1 MEAGSYLGAATWDTL
16 TPRDLIQ
23 VESRPKYSIYRRP
36 DVTTETVLGK
46 SIKRREDPRLITGRG
61 TYVDDVRL
69 IGMVNMVLVRSPHA
83 HANIRSVDTSAAESA
98 DGVVA
103 VYTGA
108 QLHEELGSLI
118 CGWVVPDTKEVPHP
132 PLAVDKVR
140 CVGDAVA
147 AVAATSPQAAV
158 DAAGL
163 VQVDYEVL
171 DAVVD
176 MEAAIQ
182 DGAAQVHDDAPNNV
196 AFEWEIGGGDFDAA
210 ASSAGVRVTER
221 IINQRLIP
229 NPMEPRGVVA
239 DFNPGTN
246 HLTVWTSTQIPHL
259 VRLLLALVTGHPE
272 HQIRVIAPDVG
283 GGFGCKLYLYAEEV
297 IASILAKR
305 LGCPVK
311 WIEGRQEN
319 YLATTHGRDHVGEV
333 EIIGDSDGN
342 VTGIRTDLCANM
354 GAYLSTFAPAIPT
367 YLFGLMLVGP
377 YSIDNIQCKVTGVYT
392 TTTPVDAYRGAGRPE
407 ATYLVERMIDRYA
420 AEIGMDPVEVRRKNL
435 IPPFEDGHE
444 VATTVIYDS
453 GNYEAALD
461 RALELVGYDD
471 FRAEQ
476 ATARNDGRHL
486 GIGLSTYVEIC
497 GMAPSAVAYTLG
509 ARAGVW
515 ESALVRVHPTGKV
528 TVFTGS
534 SGHGQGHDTTFAQLA
549 AAELG
554 VEIDDVEVIHGDTD
568 KVQMGTGTFGSRSA
582 VCGGNAI
589 HMSVEKIQDKAK
601 RIAAN
606 LLEAAPEDIVAE
618 NGQYFVQGAPANAKT
633 FQEVALA
640 AYWYESLPEDTEP
653 GLEAV
658 SIFDPKNFTWP
669 FGTHIAVVEIDGD
682 TGEVELQKY
691 VAIDDVG
698 NVINPMIVE
707 GMVHGGVVQGV
718 GQALSEEAVYD
729 ESGQL
734 ITGSMMDYA
743 IPTANS
749 VPSIITDRTTTPSP
763 TNPLGVK
770 GAGET
775 GTIAAS
781 PAVMNAVIDALSPFG
796 VTHMNM
802 PAKPEKVWRA
812 MQG

>member
-1 MEAGSYLGAATWDTL
+1 MTL
-16 TPRDLIQ
+16 IG
-23 VESRPKYSIYRRP
+23 E
-36 DVTTETVLGK
+36 
-46 SIKRREDPRLITGRG
+46 SIKRREDERLITGKG
-61 TYVDDVRL
+61 TYVDDVRMV
-69 IGMVNMVLVRSPHA
+69 GMLHLALARSPHA
-83 HANIRSVDTSAAESA
+83 HARITNVDASAALDV
-98 DGVVA
+98 DGVVG

-108 QLHEELGSLI
+108 DLQEQLGSLI

-132 PLAVDKVR
+132 PIAVDKVNT
-140 CVGDAVA
+140 VGDVVA
-147 AVAATSPQAAV
+147 AVVADDPRTAA
-158 DAAGL
+158 DAAEL
-163 VQVDYEVL
+163 VVVDYDVL

-176 MEAAIQ
+176 MEAGVQ
-182 DGAAQVHDDAPNNV
+182 DGAPQIHDDAPNNI
-196 AFEWEIGGGDFDAA
+196 AFEWEVGGGDYDAA
-210 ASSAGVRVTER
+210 AASAQVRVSER
-221 IINQRLIP
+221 IVNQRLIP

-239 DFNPGTN
+239 DFNAGTN
-246 HLTVWTSTQIPHL
+246 QLTVYTSTQIPHL

-297 IASILAKR
+297 IAGMIAKN
-305 LGCPVK
+305 LGRSVK

-319 YLATTHGRDHVGEV
+319 FLATTHGRDHVGQM
-333 EIIGDSDGN
+333 EIIGDSEGN
-342 VTGIRTDLCANM
+342 VTGLSTDLYANM

-377 YSIDNIQCKVTGVYT
+377 YTIDNIQCKVTGVFT
-392 TTTPVDAYRGAGRPE
+392 NTTPVDAYRGAGRPE
-407 ATYLVERMIDRYA
+407 ATYLVERMMDRYA
-420 AEIGMDPVEVRRKNL
+420 AEIGLDPAEVRRKNL

-453 GNYEAALD
+453 GNYEAGLD

-471 FRAEQ
+471 FRKEQ
-476 ATARNDGRHL
+476 AAAREQGRYL

-528 TVFTGS
+528 TVFSGS
-534 SGHGQGHDTTFAQLA
+534 SGHGQGHHTTFAQLA

-554 VEIDDVEVIHGDTD
+554 VPVEDVEVVQGDTD

-589 HMSVEKIQDKAK
+589 HMSIEKIQDKAK

-606 LLEAAPEDIVAE
+606 LLEAAPEDIVNE
-618 NGQYFVQGAPANAKT
+618 DGQYFVQGAPANAKT

-640 AYWYESLPEDTEP
+640 AYWYESLPEGTEP

-658 SIFDPKNFTWP
+658 SIFDPQNFTWP
-669 FGTHIAVVEIDGD
+669 FGTHIAVVEVDGD

-691 VAIDDVG
+691 VALDDVG

-707 GMVHGGVVQGV
+707 GMVHGGVAQGV
-718 GQALSEEAVYD
+718 GQALQEEAIYD

-734 ITGSMMDYA
+734 LTGSMMDYA
-743 IPTANS
+743 LPTAEDI
-749 VPSIITDRTTTPSP
+749 PSIITDRTVTPSP

-796 VTHMNM
+796 VKHMNM

>member
-1 MEAGSYLGAATWDTL
+1 M
-16 TPRDLIQ
+16 
-23 VESRPKYSIYRRP
+23 RRT
-36 DVTTETVLGK
+36 DVTTQSVLGA

-69 IGMVNMVLVRSPHA
+69 VGTLSMAIVRSPHA
-83 HANIRSVDTSAAESA
+83 HANITGIDTSAAAAS

-103 VYTGA
+103 VYTGDDLA
-108 QLHEELGSLI
+108 EQLGSLI

-132 PLAVDKVR
+132 PLAVGKVR

-147 AVAATSPQAAV
+147 AVVADSAQAAA
-158 DAAGL
+158 DAAAL
-163 VQVDYEVL
+163 VDVEYDVL

-176 MEAAIQ
+176 MEAAVQ
-182 DGAAQVHDDAPNNV
+182 DGAAQVHEEAENNI
-196 AFEWEIGGGDFDAA
+196 AFEWEVGGGDFDAA
-210 ASSAGVRVTER
+210 ASGAQVRVTER
-221 IINQRLIP
+221 IVNQRLIP
-229 NPMEPRGVVA
+229 NAMEPRGVVA

-246 HLTVWTSTQIPHL
+246 QLTLWTSTQIPHL

-297 IASILAKR
+297 IAAIVAKQ
-305 LGCPVK
+305 LGRPIK
-311 WIEGRQEN
+311 WVEGRQEN

-333 EIIGDSDGN
+333 EIVGDSDGN
-342 VTGIRTDLCANM
+342 VTGLRTDVYANM

-367 YLFGLMLVGP
+367 YLFGLMLGGP
-377 YSIDNIQCKVTGVYT
+377 YSIDNVQCKVTGVFT

-407 ATYLVERMIDRYA
+407 ATYLVERMMDRFA
-420 AEIGMDPVEVRRKNL
+420 AEIGMDPAEVRRKNL

-476 ATARNDGRHL
+476 ASARDDGRYL

-528 TVFTGS
+528 TVFTGA

-554 VEIDDVEVIHGDTD
+554 VPVEDVEVVHGDTD

-589 HMSVEKIQDKAK
+589 HMSIDKIQDKAK

-606 LLEAAPEDIVAE
+606 LLEAAPEDVVAE

-640 AYWYESLPEDTEP
+640 AYWYESLPEGTEP

-658 SIFDPKNFTWP
+658 SIFDPQNFTWP
-669 FGTHIAVVEIDGD
+669 FGTHIAVVEVDGD
-682 TGEVELQKY
+682 TGEVDLQKY
-691 VAIDDVG
+691 VAVDDVG

-718 GQALSEEAVYD
+718 GQALSEEGIYD

-743 IPTANS
+743 IPTAED
-749 VPSIITDRTTTPSP
+749 VPSIITDRTVTPSP

-796 VTHMNM
+796 IKHMNM
-802 PAKPEKVWRA
+802 PAKSEKVWRA

>member
-1 MEAGSYLGAATWDTL
+1 MTTQSILGA
-16 TPRDLIQ
+16 
-23 VESRPKYSIYRRP
+23 
-36 DVTTETVLGK
+36 

-69 IGMVNMVLVRSPHA
+69 VGMLNMVLVRSPHA
-83 HANIRSVDTSAAESA
+83 HANIRGIDTSAAESA
-98 DGVVA
+98 PGVVA
-103 VYTGA
+103 VYTGP
-108 QLHEELGSLI
+108 QLAEELGSLI

-147 AVAATSPQAAV
+147 AVAATSPQAAA
-158 DAAGL
+158 DAAIL
-163 VQVDYEVL
+163 IEVDYEVL

-176 MEAAIQ
+176 MEAGIK
-182 DGAAQVHDDAPNNV
+182 DGVVQVHDDAPNNI
-196 AFEWEIGGGDFDAA
+196 AFEWEVGGGDFDAA
-210 ASSAGVRVTER
+210 ASGADVRVTER
-221 IINQRLIP
+221 IVNQRLIP

-246 HLTVWTSTQIPHL
+246 QLTLWTSTQIPHL

-297 IASILAKR
+297 IASALAKR
-305 LGCPVK
+305 LGQPVK

-319 YLATTHGRDHVGEV
+319 YLATTHGRDHVAEV
-333 EIIGDSDGN
+333 EIVGDSEGN
-342 VTGIRTDLCANM
+342 ITGLRTDVYANM

-367 YLFGLMLVGP
+367 YLFGLMLGGP
-377 YSIDNIQCKVTGVYT
+377 YTIDNVQCKVTGVYT

-407 ATYLVERMIDRYA
+407 ATYLVERMVDRYA

-444 VATTVIYDS
+444 VATTVVYDS
-453 GNYEAALD
+453 GNYEVALD
-461 RALELVGYDD
+461 RALELVEYDD

-476 ATARNDGRHL
+476 AAARENGRYL

-509 ARAGVW
+509 ARAGTW

-554 VEIDDVEVIHGDTD
+554 IDIEDIEVIHGDTD

-589 HMSVEKIQDKAK
+589 HMSIDKIQDKAK

-606 LLEAAPEDIVAE
+606 LLEAAPEDVVAE
-618 NGQYFVQGAPANAKT
+618 GGQYFVQGAPANAKT

-640 AYWYESLPEDTEP
+640 AYWYESLPEGTEP

-658 SIFDPKNFTWP
+658 SIFDPQNFTWP
-669 FGTHIAVVEIDGD
+669 FGTHIAVVEVDGD

-743 IPTANS
+743 IPTAED
-749 VPSIITDRTTTPSP
+749 VPSIITARTTTPTP

-796 VTHMNM
+796 IKHMNM
-802 PAKPEKVWRA
+802 PAKSEKVWRA

>member
-1 MEAGSYLGAATWDTL
+1 MTL
-16 TPRDLIQ
+16 IG
-23 VESRPKYSIYRRP
+23 E
-36 DVTTETVLGK
+36 
-46 SIKRREDPRLITGRG
+46 SIKRREDERLITGKG
-61 TYVDDVRL
+61 TYVDDVRMV
-69 IGMVNMVLVRSPHA
+69 GMLHLSLVRSPHA
-83 HANIRSVDTSAAESA
+83 HARITNVDASAALDI
-98 DGVVA
+98 DGVA
-103 VYTGA
+103 GVYTGA
-108 QLHEELGSLI
+108 DLQEQLGSLI

-132 PLAVDKVR
+132 PIAVDKVNT
-140 CVGDAVA
+140 VGDVVA
-147 AVAATSPQAAV
+147 AVVADDPRTAA
-158 DAAGL
+158 DAAEL
-163 VQVDYEVL
+163 VVVDYDVL

-176 MEAAIQ
+176 MEAGVQ
-182 DGAAQVHDDAPNNV
+182 DGAPQIHDDAPNNI
-196 AFEWEIGGGDFDAA
+196 AFEWEVGGGDYDAA
-210 ASSAGVRVTER
+210 ASSAQVRVSER
-221 IINQRLIP
+221 IVNQRLIP

-239 DFNPGTN
+239 DFNAGTN
-246 HLTVWTSTQIPHL
+246 QLTVYTSTQIPHL

-297 IASILAKR
+297 IAGMIAKN
-305 LGCPVK
+305 LGRSVK

-319 YLATTHGRDHVGEV
+319 FLATTHGRDHVGQM
-333 EIIGDSDGN
+333 EICGDSEGN
-342 VTGIRTDLCANM
+342 VTGLSTDLYANM

-377 YSIDNIQCKVTGVYT
+377 YTIDNIQCKVTGVFT
-392 TTTPVDAYRGAGRPE
+392 NTTPVDAYRGAGRPE
-407 ATYLVERMIDRYA
+407 ATYLVERMMDRYA
-420 AEIGMDPVEVRRKNL
+420 AEIGMDPAEVRRKNL

-453 GNYEAALD
+453 GNYEAGLD

-471 FRAEQ
+471 FRKEQ
-476 ATARNDGRHL
+476 AAAREQGRYL

-528 TVFTGS
+528 TVFSGS
-534 SGHGQGHDTTFAQLA
+534 SGHGQGHHTTFAQLA

-554 VEIDDVEVIHGDTD
+554 VPVEDVEVVQGDTD

-589 HMSVEKIQDKAK
+589 HMSIEKIQDKAK

-606 LLEAAPEDIVAE
+606 LLEAAPEDIVNE
-618 NGQYFVQGAPANAKT
+618 DGQYFVQGAPANAKT

-640 AYWYESLPEDTEP
+640 AYWYESLPEGTEP

-658 SIFDPKNFTWP
+658 SIFDPQNFTWP
-669 FGTHIAVVEIDGD
+669 FGTHIAVVEVDGD

-691 VAIDDVG
+691 VALDDVG

-707 GMVHGGVVQGV
+707 GMVHGGVAQGV
-718 GQALSEEAVYD
+718 GQALQEEAIYD
-729 ESGQL
+729 DSGQL
-734 ITGSMMDYA
+734 LTGSMMDYA
-743 IPTANS
+743 LPTAEDI
-749 VPSIITDRTTTPSP
+749 PSIITDRTVTPSP

-796 VTHMNM
+796 VKHMNM

>member
-1 MEAGSYLGAATWDTL
+1 MTL
-16 TPRDLIQ
+16 IG
-23 VESRPKYSIYRRP
+23 E
-36 DVTTETVLGK
+36 
-46 SIKRREDPRLITGRG
+46 SIKRREDERLITGKG
-61 TYVDDVRL
+61 AYVDDVRL
-69 IGMVNMVLVRSPHA
+69 VGMLHLSLVRSPHA
-83 HANIRSVDTSAAESA
+83 HARITNVDASAALDLA
-98 DGVVA
+98 GVAA

-108 QLHEELGSLI
+108 DLQEQLGSLI

-132 PLAVDKVR
+132 PIAFDKVN
-140 CVGDAVA
+140 CVGDVVA
-147 AVAATSPQAAV
+147 AVVADDPRVAA
-158 DAAGL
+158 DAAEL
-163 VQVDYEVL
+163 VIVDYDVF

-176 MEAAIQ
+176 MEAGVQ
-182 DGAAQVHDDAPNNV
+182 DGAPQIHEDAPNNI
-196 AFEWEIGGGDFDAA
+196 AFEWEVGGGDYEAAA
-210 ASSAGVRVTER
+210 ASAQVRVSER
-221 IINQRLIP
+221 IVNQRLIP

-239 DFNPGTN
+239 DFNSGTN
-246 HLTVWTSTQIPHL
+246 QLTVYTSTQIPHL

-297 IASILAKR
+297 IAGMVAKN
-305 LGCPVK
+305 LGRPVK

-319 YLATTHGRDHVGEV
+319 FLATTHGRDHVGQM
-333 EIIGDSDGN
+333 EIVGDSDGN
-342 VTGIRTDLCANM
+342 VTGLSTDIYANM

-377 YSIDNIQCKVTGVYT
+377 YSIDNIHCKVTGVFT
-392 TTTPVDAYRGAGRPE
+392 NTTPVDAYRGAGRPE
-407 ATYLVERMIDRYA
+407 ATYLVERIIDRYA
-420 AEIGMDPVEVRRKNL
+420 AEIGMDPAEVRRKNL

-444 VATTVIYDS
+444 VATSVIYDS
-453 GNYEAALD
+453 GNYEAGLD

-471 FRAEQ
+471 FRKEQ
-476 ATARNDGRHL
+476 AAAREEGRYL

-528 TVFTGS
+528 TVFSGS
-534 SGHGQGHDTTFAQLA
+534 SGHGQGHHTTFAQLA
-549 AAELG
+549 ASELG
-554 VEIDDVEVIHGDTD
+554 VPVEDVEVIQGDTD

-606 LLEAAPEDIVAE
+606 LLEAAPEDIVNE
-618 NGQYFVQGAPANAKT
+618 DGQYFVQGAPANAKT

-640 AYWYESLPEDTEP
+640 AYWYESLPEGTEP

-658 SIFDPKNFTWP
+658 SIFDPQNFTWP
-669 FGTHIAVVEIDGD
+669 FGTHIAVVEVDGD

-691 VAIDDVG
+691 VALDDVG

-707 GMVHGGVVQGV
+707 GMVHGGVAQGV
-718 GQALSEEAVYD
+718 GQALQEEAIYD
-729 ESGQL
+729 SSGQL
-734 ITGSMMDYA
+734 LTGSMMDYA
-743 IPTANS
+743 LPTAEDI
-749 VPSIITDRTTTPSP
+749 PSIITDRTVTPSP

-796 VTHMNM
+796 VKHMNM

>member
-1 MEAGSYLGAATWDTL
+1 MTTQTAIGD
-16 TPRDLIQ
+16 
-23 VESRPKYSIYRRP
+23 SIR
-36 DVTTETVLGK
+36 
-46 SIKRREDPRLITGRG
+46 RREDPRLITGKG

-69 IGMVNMVLVRSPHA
+69 VGMLHLALARSPHA
-83 HANIRSVDTSAAESA
+83 HARITNVDTSAALDVE
-98 DGVVA
+98 GVVG

-108 QLHEELGSLI
+108 DLHEQLGSLI

-132 PLAVDKVR
+132 PIAIDKVNT
-140 CVGDAVA
+140 VGDVVA
-147 AVAATSPQAAV
+147 AVVADDPRTAA
-158 DAAGL
+158 DAAEL
-163 VQVDYEVL
+163 VVVDYEVL

-176 MEAAIQ
+176 MEAGVQ
-182 DGAAQVHDDAPNNV
+182 DGAAQIHEDAPNNI
-196 AFEWEIGGGDFDAA
+196 AFEWEVGGGDYDAA
-210 ASSAGVRVTER
+210 AAGAEIRVSER
-221 IINQRLIP
+221 IVNQRLIP

-239 DFNPGTN
+239 DFNAGTN
-246 HLTVWTSTQIPHL
+246 QLTVYTSTQIPHL

-297 IASILAKR
+297 IAGMIAR
-305 LGCPVK
+305 DLGQPVK

-319 YLATTHGRDHVGEV
+319 FLATTHGRDHVGQM
-333 EIIGDSDGN
+333 EIVGDSEGN
-342 VTGIRTDLCANM
+342 VTGLSTDIYANM

-377 YSIDNIQCKVTGVYT
+377 YSIDNIHCKVTGVFT
-392 TTTPVDAYRGAGRPE
+392 NTTPVDAYRGAGRPE
-407 ATYLVERMIDRYA
+407 ATYLVERMMDRYA
-420 AEIGMDPVEVRRKNL
+420 AEIGMDPAEVRRKNL

-453 GNYEAALD
+453 GNYEAGLD

-471 FRAEQ
+471 FRKEQ
-476 ATARNDGRHL
+476 AAAREQGRYL

-528 TVFTGS
+528 TVFSGS
-534 SGHGQGHDTTFAQLA
+534 SGHGQGHHTTFAQLA

-554 VEIDDVEVIHGDTD
+554 VAVEDVEVVQGDTD

-589 HMSVEKIQDKAK
+589 HMSIEKIQDKAK

-606 LLEAAPEDIVAE
+606 LLEAAPEDIVNE

-640 AYWYESLPEDTEP
+640 AYWYESLPEGTEP

-658 SIFDPKNFTWP
+658 SIFDPQNFTWP
-669 FGTHIAVVEIDGD
+669 FGTHIAVVEVDGD

-691 VAIDDVG
+691 VALDDVG

-707 GMVHGGVVQGV
+707 GMVHGGVAQGV
-718 GQALSEEAVYD
+718 GQALQEEAIYD
-729 ESGQL
+729 DSGQL
-734 ITGSMMDYA
+734 LTGSMMDYA
-743 IPTANS
+743 LPTS
-749 VPSIITDRTTTPSP
+749 EDIPSIITDRTVTPSP

-796 VTHMNM
+796 VKHMNM

>member
-1 MEAGSYLGAATWDTL
+1 MTL
-16 TPRDLIQ
+16 IG
-23 VESRPKYSIYRRP
+23 E
-36 DVTTETVLGK
+36 
-46 SIKRREDPRLITGRG
+46 SIKRREDERLITGKG
-61 TYVDDVRL
+61 TYVDDVRMV
-69 IGMVNMVLVRSPHA
+69 GMLHLSLVRSPHA
-83 HANIRSVDTSAAESA
+83 HARITNVDASAALDI
-98 DGVVA
+98 DGVA
-103 VYTGA
+103 GVYTGA
-108 QLHEELGSLI
+108 DLQEQLGSLI

-132 PLAVDKVR
+132 PIAVDKVNT
-140 CVGDAVA
+140 VGDVVA
-147 AVAATSPQAAV
+147 AVVADDPRTAA
-158 DAAGL
+158 DAAEL
-163 VQVDYEVL
+163 VVVDYDVL

-176 MEAAIQ
+176 MEAGVQ
-182 DGAAQVHDDAPNNV
+182 DGAPQIHDDAPNNI
-196 AFEWEIGGGDFDAA
+196 AFEWEVGGGDYDAA
-210 ASSAGVRVTER
+210 ASSAQVRVSER
-221 IINQRLIP
+221 IVNQRLIP

-239 DFNPGTN
+239 DFNAGTN
-246 HLTVWTSTQIPHL
+246 QLTVYTSTQIPHL

-297 IASILAKR
+297 IAGMIAKN
-305 LGCPVK
+305 LGRSVK

-319 YLATTHGRDHVGEV
+319 FLATTHGRDHVGQM
-333 EIIGDSDGN
+333 EIVGDSEGN
-342 VTGIRTDLCANM
+342 VTGLSTDLYANM

-377 YSIDNIQCKVTGVYT
+377 YTIDNIQCKVTGVFT
-392 TTTPVDAYRGAGRPE
+392 NTTPVDAYRGAGRPE
-407 ATYLVERMIDRYA
+407 ATYLVERMMDRYA
-420 AEIGMDPVEVRRKNL
+420 AEIGMDPAEVRRKNL

-453 GNYEAALD
+453 GNYEAGLD

-471 FRAEQ
+471 FRKEQ
-476 ATARNDGRHL
+476 AAAREQGRYL

-528 TVFTGS
+528 TVFSGS
-534 SGHGQGHDTTFAQLA
+534 SGHGQGHHTTFAQLA
-549 AAELG
+549 ASELG
-554 VEIDDVEVIHGDTD
+554 VAVEDVEVVQGDTD

-589 HMSVEKIQDKAK
+589 HMSIEKIQDKAK

-606 LLEAAPEDIVAE
+606 LLEAAPEDIVNE
-618 NGQYFVQGAPANAKT
+618 DGQYFVQGAPANAKT

-640 AYWYESLPEDTEP
+640 AYWYESLPEGTEP

-658 SIFDPKNFTWP
+658 SIFDPQNFTWP
-669 FGTHIAVVEIDGD
+669 FGTHIAVVEVDGD

-691 VAIDDVG
+691 VALDDVG

-707 GMVHGGVVQGV
+707 GMVHGGVAQGV
-718 GQALSEEAVYD
+718 GQALQEEAIYD
-729 ESGQL
+729 DSGQL
-734 ITGSMMDYA
+734 LTGSMMDYA
-743 IPTANS
+743 LPTAEDI
-749 VPSIITDRTTTPSP
+749 PSIITDRTVTPSP

-796 VTHMNM
+796 VKHMNM

-812 MQG
+812 MTTQLLARTTT

>member
-1 MEAGSYLGAATWDTL
+1 M
-16 TPRDLIQ
+16 
-23 VESRPKYSIYRRP
+23 
-36 DVTTETVLGK
+36 TTQSVLGE

-69 IGMVNMVLVRSPHA
+69 FGMLNMVLVRSPHA

-103 VYTGA
+103 VYTGQ
-108 QLHEELGSLI
+108 QLADELGSLI

-147 AVAATSPQAAV
+147 AIAATSPQAAA
-158 DAAGL
+158 DAVAL

-176 MEAAIQ
+176 MEAGVQ
-182 DGAAQVHDDAPNNV
+182 DGAAQVHDDAPNNI
-196 AFEWEIGGGDFDAA
+196 AFEWEVGGGDVDAA
-210 ASSAGVRVTER
+210 ASAAAVRVTER
-221 IINQRLIP
+221 IVNQRLIP
-229 NPMEPRGVVA
+229 NAMEPRGVVA

-297 IASILAKR
+297 IASVLAKR
-305 LGCPVK
+305 LGRPVK

-319 YLATTHGRDHVGEV
+319 YLATTHGRDHVGDV
-333 EIIGDSDGN
+333 EIVGDSDGN
-342 VTGIRTDLCANM
+342 VTGLRAEIYANM

-377 YSIDNIQCKVTGVYT
+377 YNIDNVHCKVTGVYT

-420 AEIGMDPVEVRRKNL
+420 AEISMDPAEVRRKNL
-435 IPPFEDGHE
+435 IAPFEDGHE
-444 VATTVIYDS
+444 VATAVVYDS

-461 RALELVGYDD
+461 RALELVEYDD
-471 FRAEQ
+471 FRAQ
-476 ATARNDGRHL
+476 QSVARDEGRYL

-554 VEIDDVEVIHGDTD
+554 VAIEDVEVVHGDTD

-589 HMSVEKIQDKAK
+589 HMSIEKIQDKAK

-606 LLEAAPEDIVAE
+606 LLEAAPEDVVAE

-640 AYWYESLPEDTEP
+640 AYWYESLPEGTEP

-658 SIFDPKNFTWP
+658 SIFDPQNFTWP
-669 FGTHIAVVEIDGD
+669 FGTHIAVVEVDGD

-718 GQALSEEAVYD
+718 GQALTEEAVYD

-743 IPTANS
+743 IPTAES

-781 PAVMNAVIDALSPFG
+781 PAVMNAVIDALTPFG
-796 VTHMNM
+796 IKHMNM
-802 PAKPEKVWRA
+802 PAKSEKVWRA

>member
-1 MEAGSYLGAATWDTL
+1 M
-16 TPRDLIQ
+16 
-23 VESRPKYSIYRRP
+23 
-36 DVTTETVLGK
+36 TTQSVLGE

-69 IGMVNMVLVRSPHA
+69 FGMLNMVLVRSPHA

-103 VYTGA
+103 VYTGQ
-108 QLHEELGSLI
+108 QLADELGSLI

-147 AVAATSPQAAV
+147 AIAATSPQAAA
-158 DAAGL
+158 DAVAL

-176 MEAAIQ
+176 MEAGVQ
-182 DGAAQVHDDAPNNV
+182 DGAAQVHDDAPNNI
-196 AFEWEIGGGDFDAA
+196 AFEWEVGGGDVDAA
-210 ASSAGVRVTER
+210 ASAADVRVTER
-221 IINQRLIP
+221 IVNQRLIP
-229 NPMEPRGVVA
+229 NAMEPRGVVA

-297 IASILAKR
+297 IASALAKR
-305 LGCPVK
+305 LGRPVK

-319 YLATTHGRDHVGEV
+319 YLATTHGRDHVGDV
-333 EIIGDSDGN
+333 EIVGDSDGN
-342 VTGIRTDLCANM
+342 VTGLRAEIYANM

-377 YSIDNIQCKVTGVYT
+377 YNIDNVHCKVTGVYT

-420 AEIGMDPVEVRRKNL
+420 AEIGMDPAEVRRKNL
-435 IPPFEDGHE
+435 IAPFEDGHE
-444 VATTVIYDS
+444 VATSVVYDS

-461 RALELVGYDD
+461 RALELVEYDD
-471 FRAEQ
+471 FRAQ
-476 ATARNDGRHL
+476 QSVARDEGRYL

-554 VEIDDVEVIHGDTD
+554 VAIEDVEVVHGDTD

-589 HMSVEKIQDKAK
+589 HMSIEKIQDKAK

-606 LLEAAPEDIVAE
+606 LLEAAPEDVVAE

-640 AYWYESLPEDTEP
+640 AYWYESLPEGTEP

-658 SIFDPKNFTWP
+658 SIFDPQNFTWP
-669 FGTHIAVVEIDGD
+669 FGTHIAVVEVDGD

-718 GQALSEEAVYD
+718 GQALTEEAVYD

-743 IPTANS
+743 IPTAES

-781 PAVMNAVIDALSPFG
+781 PAVMNAVIDALTPFG
-796 VTHMNM
+796 IKHMNM
-802 PAKPEKVWRA
+802 PAKSEKVWRA